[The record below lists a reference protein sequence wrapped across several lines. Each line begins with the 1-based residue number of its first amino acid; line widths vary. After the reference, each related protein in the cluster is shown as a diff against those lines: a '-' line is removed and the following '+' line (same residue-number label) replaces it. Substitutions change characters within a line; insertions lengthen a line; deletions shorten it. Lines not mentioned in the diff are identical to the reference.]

1 MPEADY
7 EYLIEN
13 FGEEKIL
20 NRFVFIRDRAIDFL
34 NRICKDHEINFDDY
48 FFVSDE
54 LIEEAVIDYFADL
67 VRLKDFHDI
76 EKAQPQK
83 VAAYTSYWVFRRKPI
98 QLKKPIEDDL
108 LISFPNIKFL
118 NESFAY
124 TLLINLVFDERKRI
138 NDSNPRYGI
147 FRDLIMY
154 NFQYRQLNSQIL
166 ELVIVALSTNPNKEF
181 LSENDHPITGD

>member
-67 VRLKDFHDI
+67 VRLKDFHGSLHI
-76 EKAQPQK
+76 
-83 VAAYTSYWVFRRKPI
+83 
-98 QLKKPIEDDL
+98 L
-108 LISFPNIKFL
+108 LGL
-118 NESFAY
+118 
-124 TLLINLVFDERKRI
+124 
-138 NDSNPRYGI
+138 
-147 FRDLIMY
+147 
-154 NFQYRQLNSQIL
+154 
-166 ELVIVALSTNPNKEF
+166 
-181 LSENDHPITGD
+181 

>member
-34 NRICKDHEINFDDY
+34 KRISKDHNITFDDY

-67 VRLKDFHDI
+67 VRLKDFHNI
-76 EKAQPQK
+76 EKAQPHL
-83 VAAYTSYWVFRRKPI
+83 S
-98 QLKKPIEDDL
+98 
-108 LISFPNIKFL
+108 ISFLMKEREPTIR
-118 NESFAY
+118 
-124 TLLINLVFDERKRI
+124 TL
-138 NDSNPRYGI
+138 S
-147 FRDLIMY
+147 M
-154 NFQYRQLNSQIL
+154 
-166 ELVIVALSTNPNKEF
+166 EF
-181 LSENDHPITGD
+181 SEI